1 MRAETGTSGTNRAAS
16 GDSGAGKAPTMAPSL
31 DTYHRKRDF
40 AVTAEPRGEP
50 GDAPGPDGPRF
61 VLQEHHATALHW
73 DLRLE
78 RNGVGPS
85 WAVPKGMPLEPGVN
99 HLAVQTED
107 HPLSYFSFDGTI
119 PAGEYGG
126 GRVIVWDSGTYE
138 LHEWTDDKVSF
149 TVHGRRVDG
158 RYTLFRTK
166 GKQWMIRR
174 KAEPLAEGVAAYT
187 PMPELVRP
195 MLASTGTM
203 PVKDDGWAY
212 EMKWDGVRAVVYV
225 DGGRARVLTRND
237 REVSATYPELRAM
250 AESLGGTRVIL
261 DGEIVAFDE
270 HGRPNF
276 GALQA
281 RMHVAH
287 PTPALLRDVPVSY
300 LAFDVLYR
308 DGELLTGEPYAR
320 RRDVLSSLGLAGP
333 HWMVPPSFPGPGA
346 DVFAASKAQ
355 GLEGVVSKRL
365 DSLYYPG
372 RRSDQWLKVKHSR
385 TQSCVIGGWKPGE
398 GNREGRIGSLLLGVY
413 DDDGALHFAG
423 HVGTGFSQRTLKEL
437 GERLDR
443 LVTPAP
449 PFTDTVPREHARHAR
464 WVLPELVC
472 EVQFTEWTKDGRL
485 RHPSYQ
491 GLRSDIDPKDVRREP

>member
-1 MRAETGTSGTNRAAS
+1 
-16 GDSGAGKAPTMAPSL
+16 MAPSL

-40 AVTAEPRGEP
+40 GITTEPRGDEAAP
-50 GDAPGPDGPRF
+50 GDAAPGDAAPRF

-78 RNGVGPS
+78 RDGVGPS

-107 HPLSYFSFDGTI
+107 HPLSYFSFDGGI
-119 PAGEYGG
+119 PAGQYGG
-126 GRVIVWDSGTYE
+126 GRVIVWDTGTYE

-149 TVHGRRVDG
+149 TVHGSRVDG

-174 KAEPLAEGVAAYT
+174 KADHAPSVGADGEAYV
-187 PMPELVRP
+187 PMPELLRP
-195 MLASTGTM
+195 MLATTGAL
-203 PVKDDGWAY
+203 PAKDDGWAY

-250 AESLGGTRVIL
+250 AESLGGTRVVL
-261 DGEIVAFDE
+261 DGEIVAFDAE
-270 HGRPNF
+270 GRPNF
-276 GALQA
+276 GLLQA
-281 RMHVAH
+281 RMHVAR
-287 PTPALLRDVPVSY
+287 PTSTLQHDVPVSY
-300 LAFDVLYR
+300 LAFDMLYL
-308 DGELLTGEPYAR
+308 DGTSLTGQPYSRRRELLSA
-320 RRDVLSSLGLAGP
+320 LGLTGP

-355 GLEGVVSKRL
+355 GLEGLVIKRL
-365 DSLYYPG
+365 DSVYYPG
-372 RRSDQWLKVKHSR
+372 RRSDCWVKAKHQR

-413 DDDGALHFAG
+413 DDDGLLHYAG
-423 HVGTGFSQRTLKEL
+423 HVGTGFSQRTLIEL
-437 GERLDR
+437 GARLDAI
-443 LVTPAP
+443 VMPEPA
-449 PFTDTVPREHARHAR
+449 FADTVPREHARHAK
-464 WVLPELVC
+464 WVLPRLVC

-491 GLRSDIDPKDVRREP
+491 GLRNDIEPGDVRREP

>member
-1 MRAETGTSGTNRAAS
+1 
-16 GDSGAGKAPTMAPSL
+16 MAPSSL
-31 DTYHRKRDF
+31 DSYHRKRDF
-40 AVTAEPRGEP
+40 SRTAEPRGRP
-50 GDAPGPDGPRF
+50 GDAPPADGPRF

-85 WAVPKGMPLEPGVN
+85 WALPKGMPLERGLN

-107 HPLSYFSFDGTI
+107 HPLSYFSFDGAI
-119 PAGEYGG
+119 PEGEYGG
-126 GRVIVWDSGTYE
+126 GRVIVWDAGTYE

-166 GKQWMIRR
+166 GKHWMIRR
-174 KAEPLAEGVAAYT
+174 KDEVAGYT

-195 MLASTGTM
+195 MLASAGAL
-203 PVKDDGWAY
+203 PAKDDGWAF

-237 REVSATYPELRAM
+237 REVVATYPELRAM

-270 HGRPNF
+270 LGRPNF
-276 GALQA
+276 GSLQA
-281 RMHVAH
+281 RMHVAR
-287 PTPALLRDVPVSY
+287 PTPTLLRDVPVTY
-300 LAFDVLYR
+300 LAFDVLYL
-308 DGELLTGEPYAR
+308 DGELLTGEPYSR
-320 RRDVLSSLGLAGP
+320 RREILESLGLHGP
-333 HWMVPPSFPGPGA
+333 HWLVPPSFPGPGA

-355 GLEGVVSKRL
+355 GLEGLLIKRL
-365 DSLYYPG
+365 DSLYHAG
-372 RRSDQWLKVKHSR
+372 KRSDSWLKVKHQR

-413 DDDGALHFAG
+413 DDTGALHYAG
-423 HVGTGFSQRTLKEL
+423 HVGTGFSQRTLADL
-437 GERLDR
+437 GRKLDAI
-443 LVTPAP
+443 VVPES
-449 PFTDTVPREHARHAR
+449 PFTETVPREHARNAH
-464 WVLPELVC
+464 WVRPELVC

-491 GLRSDIDPKDVRREP
+491 GLRADIEAKDVRREP